1 MKYTGAKI
9 FVECLKEQGVDT
21 IFGFPGGKVLFLYD
35 ELAKNAD
42 TIKHVLTSHEQGA
55 SHAADGYARSTG
67 KVGVCI
73 ATSGPGATNLVTGIA
88 TAYMDS
94 VPMVAFTGQVG
105 KKDLG
110 KDSFQEV
117 DITGITIPITKHNYI
132 VKDVNDLADTIRE
145 AFAIAREGR
154 PGPVLIDICVNVSRE
169 ECEYEKVDINNDVIL
184 KKHAGIR
191 HDRVSDEK
199 IAEAAKAINE
209 SKRPF
214 ILSGGGVIIS
224 ETEKQLTK
232 MARKGLIPVATTLMG
247 LGGFPSKD
255 RLCTGLIG
263 MHGSKT
269 SNLTA
274 THCDLLIAVGARF
287 SDRVTSSVSNFAP
300 GAKVMHIDI
309 DPAELGKNVPVDYPL
324 CGYMSDILERLT
336 EQIEEKKESDWINKI
351 NAWRAKFPLSYLDDG
366 KTVKPQTVVR
376 KLDKHTDG
384 KAIIVT
390 EVGQNQ
396 LWAAQWYKFSEP
408 RTYISSGGLGTM
420 GYGLGAAIGAKCAN
434 PDKVVIN
441 VAGDGSFRMN
451 CQELA
456 TAVRYKLPVIIA
468 ILNNG
473 VLGMVRQWQTMFL
486 DKRYAETTLEDAL
499 DYVALAQAFGAVGI
513 RIDDPSE
520 VDSAIERALAETER
534 PVVLDFRIDKDDK
547 VFPIVPPGASIED
560 VITED

>member
-1 MKYTGAKI
+1 MKYTGAQI

-35 ELAKNAD
+35 ELAKNSD
-42 TIKHVLTSHEQGA
+42 SIKHVLTSHEQGA

-132 VKDVNDLADTIRE
+132 VKEVDVLADTIRE

-169 ECEYEKVDINNDVIL
+169 ECEYEPIDINNEVIL

-191 HDRVSDEK
+191 HHRVSDEK

-209 SKRPF
+209 AKRPF

-224 ETEKQLTK
+224 ETEKLLTQ

-324 CGYMSDILERLT
+324 CGYMDDILERLT
-336 EQIEEKKESDWINKI
+336 ALIEEKKESDWIDRI

-420 GYGLGAAIGAKCAN
+420 GYGLGAAIGAQCAN
-434 PDKVVIN
+434 PDKKVIN

-486 DKRYAETTLEDAL
+486 DKRYAETTIEDAL
-499 DYVALAQAFGAVGI
+499 DYVALAEAFGAVGI
-513 RIDDPSE
+513 RIDDPDK
-520 VDSAIERALAETER
+520 VDEAIERALAETER

>member
-1 MKYTGAKI
+1 MKYTGAQI
-9 FVECLKEQGVDT
+9 FVECLKEQGVET

-35 ELAKNAD
+35 ELVKNSD
-42 TIKHVLTSHEQGA
+42 SIKHILTTHEQGA
-55 SHAADGYARSTG
+55 AHAADGYARTTG

-132 VKDVNDLADTIRE
+132 VKEVDKLADTIRE

-154 PGPVLIDICVNVSRE
+154 PGPVLVDICVNVGRE
-169 ECEYEKVDINNDVIL
+169 ECEYEKVEAKSGDYL
-184 KKHAGIR
+184 KRHAGI
-191 HDRVSDEK
+191 HHECVSEEH

-209 SKRPF
+209 AKRPF

-224 ETEKQLTK
+224 GTSEKLTK
-232 MARKGLIPVATTLMG
+232 LARKGMIPVATTLMG

-309 DPAELGKNVPVDYPL
+309 DSAEIGKNIPVDYPL
-324 CGYMSDILERLT
+324 CGFMDDILEKLT
-336 EQIEEKKESDWINKI
+336 ELIDEKKESDWIDRI

-376 KLDKHTDG
+376 KLDKLTNG

-396 LWAAQWYKFSEP
+396 IWAAQWYKFSEP

-420 GYGLGAAIGAKCAN
+420 GYGLGAAIGAQIAN
-434 PDKVVIN
+434 PHKKVIN

-451 CQELA
+451 CNELA
-456 TAVRYKLPVIIA
+456 TAVRYKVPIVIA
-468 ILNNG
+468 ILNNS

-486 DKRYAETTLEDAL
+486 EKRYAETTIEDSM
-499 DYVALAQAFGAVGI
+499 DYVALAEAYGAIGI
-513 RIDDPSE
+513 RVKDPND
-520 VDSAIERALAETER
+520 VDAAIERALEVTDR
-534 PVVLDFRIDKDDK
+534 PVVIDFWIDKDEK